1 MNSRDR
7 KLLIAVLVTFPIA
20 FLSLTYLEDIV
31 EASNAGATGG
41 IVSAL
46 AAITKGTIAVAS
58 EAGYTGIFLL
68 MLGEAAALPIPS
80 EIILPFAGYL
90 VYQGR
95 VEFWPIITL
104 TTVAALL
111 GSVIDY
117 YIGLK
122 LGHPLLTG
130 RRKLPFISQDHLR
143 QSRIWFDRHGPIAVA
158 LFRFVPGARVLI
170 SFPAG
175 AYHMNIWTFL
185 IYTLVGCLPWNIVL
199 VYAGLW
205 LGSSWGEVVAVF
217 RYINLAVYALLALVI
232 VWIIRKFRK
241 QGPKSPAPSAD
252 HFSRS

>member
-7 KLLIAVLVTFPIA
+7 NLLIAVLVIFPIA

-31 EASNAGATGG
+31 EASNARATEG

-46 AAITKGTIAVAS
+46 AAFTKGTMAVAS

-95 VEFWPIITL
+95 VEFWPVITL

-143 QSRIWFDRHGPIAVA
+143 QSRNWFDRHGPIAVA

-175 AYHMNIWTFL
+175 AYRMNIWTFL
-185 IYTLVGCLPWNIVL
+185 FYTLAGCLPWNIVL

-205 LGSSWGEVVAVF
+205 LGSSWGQVVAMF
-217 RYINLAVYALLALVI
+217 RYINLAVYAVLALV
-232 VWIIRKFRK
+232 VLWTIRRFTR
-241 QGPKSPAPSAD
+241 QGAQIPSPAD
-252 HFSRS
+252 HFKES